1 MSLVELILT
10 KINIILSYMSL
21 KLEKLDTKNIIEIQ
35 SITEKLSQHPD
46 LLSMFK
52 LLIIIAN
59 KRLNDERIDSVVEDL
74 MEDEDIFKMS
84 PMPEL
89 SDHESDEDEEDEIE
103 E

>member
-89 SDHESDEDEEDEIE
+89 SDHSSDEEDEIE

>member
-1 MSLVELILT
+1 
-10 KINIILSYMSL
+10 MSL

-89 SDHESDEDEEDEIE
+89 SDHSSDEEDEIE